1 MPSLPDEL
9 LKLRRLLLSMGAQ
22 VEQRVGH
29 ALEALLSHD
38 IRLAEAVRE
47 GDDEIDRFDLSVE
60 AECVE
65 IIALHH
71 PVARDLRYVLA
82 ALRIN
87 ADLEKIADLARGIAK
102 KSIKLEYLPKVARP
116 PELIAMARQVRGMLA
131 SAMQA
136 LTEQDAQLAC
146 NVRRT
151 DREVDQLHKEMMAWT
166 LQQVSAGQV
175 PPKPLLDMVS
185 IVRSLERI
193 ADLSTNIAEAVYFSV
208 EGTVIR
214 HLPVEAGI
222 PSN

>member
-1 MPSLPDEL
+1 MSSLPDEL

-29 ALEALLSHD
+29 ALEALLRHD
-38 IRLAEAVRE
+38 LRLAEAVRE

-87 ADLEKIADLARGIAK
+87 SDLEKIADLARGIAK
-102 KSIKLEYLPKVARP
+102 KAIKLEYLPKVDRP
-116 PELIAMARQVRGMLA
+116 PELIAMAKQVTGMLA
-131 SAMQA
+131 DALQA
-136 LTEQDAQLAC
+136 LTEQDAQLAYG
-146 NVRRT
+146 VRRT
-151 DREVDQLHKEMMAWT
+151 DREVDMLHKEMMAWT
-166 LQQVSAGQV
+166 LRQVASGEA

-185 IVRSLERI
+185 VVRSLERI
-193 ADLSTNIAEAVYFSV
+193 ADLSTNIAEAVVFSV
-208 EGTVIR
+208 EGAVIR
-214 HLPVEAGI
+214 HLPVETGTK
-222 PSN
+222 NN